1 MDAKAGGRNRIVVQ
15 SQNTSLQNM
24 NQLQSDE
31 IDDSIEEKPS
41 RHQLDK
47 VIKVNITYRTGQHGM
62 SLDGMY

>member
-47 VIKVNITYRTGQHGM
+47 VIDLIVGIR
-62 SLDGMY
+62 LF